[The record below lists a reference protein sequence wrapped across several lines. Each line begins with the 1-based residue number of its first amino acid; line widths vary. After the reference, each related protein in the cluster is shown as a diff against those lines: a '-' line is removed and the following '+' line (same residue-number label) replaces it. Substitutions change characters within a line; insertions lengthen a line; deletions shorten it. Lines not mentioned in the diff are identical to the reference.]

1 MNQEEILIPYG
12 WRKTSVGKE
21 IELAYGKN
29 LPKPDRIKG
38 DFPVYGSN
46 GIVGTHNKFLID
58 FPSIVIGRKGTV
70 GAIHKTTTKF
80 WPTDVSFYVKIK
92 N

>member
-1 MNQEEILIPYG
+1 MSQEEIVVPKG
-12 WRKTSVGKE
+12 WTETTIGKE

-58 FPSIVIGRKGTV
+58 FLLK
-70 GAIHKTTTKF
+70 
-80 WPTDVSFYVKIK
+80 
-92 N
+92 